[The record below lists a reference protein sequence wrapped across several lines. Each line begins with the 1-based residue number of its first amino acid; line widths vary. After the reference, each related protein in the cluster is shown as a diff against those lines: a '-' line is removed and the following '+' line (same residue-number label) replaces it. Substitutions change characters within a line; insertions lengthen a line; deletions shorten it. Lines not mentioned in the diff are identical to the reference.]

1 MMHVSW
7 FVLPPV
13 EEYYFKP
20 HHAFYQTLPPFRFDC
35 QTGIAAATNNPM
47 QLIYPKELTKI
58 FVPVDLDGKLSR
70 TVFKVAHRNPSET
83 IHWHLDESYLGS
95 TSDFHEMELNP
106 EKGYHLLTLVDKKGN
121 RLERKFR
128 IIGK

>member
-1 MMHVSW
+1 MDHVPW

-20 HHAFYQTLPPFRFDC
+20 HHAYYKTLPPFRSDC
-35 QTGIAAATNNPM
+35 QDASTAGTNNPM

-58 FVPVDLDGKLSR
+58 FVPIDLDGKLSR
-70 TVFKVAHRNPSET
+70 TVFKVAHRTPTET

-95 TSDFHEMELNP
+95 TTDFHEMELNP
-106 EKGYHLLTLVDKKGN
+106 EQGYHLLTLVDEKGN

-128 IIGK
+128 ISVF